1 VKYGVLNE
9 QCEFRALDMLNVS
22 YDLSLE
28 LTEFGQRQDKEAMF
42 CPFIHVIVNISTLS
56 LDNNGSKSQQTL
68 CLIVS

>member
-1 VKYGVLNE
+1 
-9 QCEFRALDMLNVS
+9 MLNVS